1 MTPESQK
8 TIARPAELRGW
19 GVHSGLPVR
28 LVLRPAPA
36 GHGVRFSRTDLAGAE
51 EIPARVEY
59 LSDSRR
65 GTNLSRDGA
74 SVRTVEHLLAA
85 VCGMGVDNLLV
96 ELDAAELPIADGS
109 CRELVRIIES
119 AGLRSQD
126 RPRRLPVITQP
137 LRVEDGGS
145 WIVLEPDDGLS
156 LECRIELPG
165 RPGQIF
171 VWRLE
176 PGSFKRELAPARTFG
191 FVEEAELLLRKG
203 LIRGTA
209 LDNTVVVAGP
219 AVISREG
226 LRFNDEFARHK
237 AADLLGDLF
246 LAGGPPRARVRA
258 FRPGHGINQRAARAI
273 IEEVEDER

>member
-1 MTPESQK
+1 MTPESQQ
-8 TIARPAELRGW
+8 TIARPVELRGW
-19 GVHSGLPVR
+19 GVHSGSAVR

-36 GHGVRFSRTDLAGAE
+36 GHGVRFCRTDPAGAG

-59 LSDSRR
+59 LSDTRR
-65 GTNLSRDGA
+65 GTNLRRERA
-74 SVRTVEHLLAA
+74 EVRTVEHLLAA
-85 VCGMGVDNLLV
+85 VCGMGIDNLLV
-96 ELDAAELPIADGS
+96 ELDAPELPIADGS
-109 CRELVRIIES
+109 CLEFVRILES

-126 RPRRLPVITQP
+126 RPRRLPAISRP

-145 WIVLEPDDGLS
+145 WIVLEPDEGLS

-165 RPGQIF
+165 RPDQVF
-171 VWRLE
+171 AWKLE
-176 PGSFKRELAPARTFG
+176 PGSFQRELAPARTFG

-219 AVISREG
+219 AVISRGG
-226 LRFNDEFARHK
+226 LRFKDEFARHK

-246 LAGGPPRARVRA
+246 LAGGPPRARIKA
-258 FRPGHGINQRAARAI
+258 FRPGHGINHRAARAI
-273 IEEVEDER
+273 IEEVE